1 MNFFFISTAQQIL
14 FRFDDTIQN
23 CFAYLKKKE
32 VFVKE
37 IYHGID
43 TILWSTEYTPWFG
56 SV

>member
-1 MNFFFISTAQQIL
+1 MKFFLISTAQQIL

-23 CFAYLKKKE
+23 CFAYFKKKE